1 MNNLPPVALGLLAG
15 LVTWLFTAAGAAA
28 VYLSRQFS
36 QKTLD
41 IMLGVTGGI
50 MLAAAIWS
58 LLNPALELA
67 AKSWGI
73 WRFVP
78 VSLGFV
84 IGAAMLRLLDFIL
97 PHIHAISGMPDG
109 PKTRLPRNFLLVLAI
124 TLHNIPEAF
133 AVGVGFGATVIDP
146 EIGMGPAILLM
157 LAIGFQNLPEGLAVS
172 MPLLTEGMSRNRAF
186 FYGQLSGLVEPIA
199 AMFGALLA
207 SIALPFLP
215 WALSIAAG
223 AMIFVT
229 IEDVIPESQ
238 ASGNSDASTMG
249 FILGFVSMMS
259 LDVVFG

>member
-1 MNNLPPVALGLLAG
+1 MAEMPPIVLGLLAG
-15 LVTWLFTAAGAAA
+15 LITWIFTAAGAAA

-36 QKTLD
+36 RKTLD
-41 IMLGVTGGI
+41 VMLGVTGGI

-67 AKSWGI
+67 EKNWGV

-78 VSLGFV
+78 ASLGFI
-84 IGAAMLRLLDFIL
+84 IGASLLRMLDFLL
-97 PHIHAISGMPDG
+97 PHLHAASGITDG
-109 PKTRLPRNFLLVLAI
+109 PRSRLPKNFLLVLAI
-124 TLHNIPEAF
+124 TLHNIPEAL
-133 AVGVGFGATVIDP
+133 AVGVGFGASVIDP
-146 EIGMGPAILLM
+146 ELGMTPAILLM

-172 MPLLTEGMSRNRAF
+172 MPLLNEGMSRHKAF
-186 FYGQLSGLVEPIA
+186 FYGQLSGLVEPVA
-199 AMFGALLA
+199 AMAGALLA

-238 ASGNSDASTMG
+238 ASGNCDASTMG
-249 FILGFVSMMS
+249 FILGFVSMMC